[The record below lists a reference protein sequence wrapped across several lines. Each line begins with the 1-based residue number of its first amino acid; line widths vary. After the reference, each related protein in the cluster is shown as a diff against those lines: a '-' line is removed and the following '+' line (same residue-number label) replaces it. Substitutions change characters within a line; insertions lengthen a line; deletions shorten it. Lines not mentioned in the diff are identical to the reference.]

1 MVLQLLYISSASRP
15 MLRIDVEQ
23 ILFTAR
29 RYNDKS
35 GVTGMLISSPSH
47 FMQVLEGEEAVVRHT
62 YERICEDPR
71 HRAHVILRE
80 TEVAE
85 RQFGEWTMASHIVR
99 DGELADA
106 LHDIGP
112 AIADCDVITK
122 SYLLGFYDRAMA
134 A

>member
-1 MVLQLLYISSASRP
+1 MVFQLLYISTASRP

-47 FMQVLEGEEAVVRHT
+47 FMQVLEGDEAVVRQV

-80 TEVAE
+80 TDVAE

-99 DGELADA
+99 EGELTGA
-106 LHDIGP
+106 IGDLSTV
-112 AIADCDVITK
+112 ITDCDVITK